1 MSDTQESL
9 SLMEFLQ
16 ELIAN
21 VQLRD
26 WFTMEPEAALEH
38 YGLDNLTPA
47 DVHDALVL
55 IEDNQTADFS
65 RDYDTGSGSVAFT
78 APSYAGD
85 DHEAAIEYLNTYIT
99 NNYVDDR
106 DTTVDSSLNQHIDT
120 RGGDF
125 DQDLDIDQVTASGD
139 GAIAAGGDI
148 EDSTLVTGDGNQV
161 GGGDGNG
168 NGNVN
173 GNGDGNVVGDGNQ
186 AVTGHGDTT
195 SFGSGGADSTDV
207 GGHLDVG
214 DGAAFATGGEASAD
228 NFDNSRYDVDNDY
241 SDNSVVDSGNDRSD
255 SSQQDVGSDVSD
267 NSDNSDNS
275 LDDADD
281 NYSDNSDDSQTTVGD
296 VDVDF

>member
-26 WFTMEPEAALEH
+26 WFAKEPEAALEH
-38 YGLDNLTPA
+38 YGLDDLTPA

-78 APSYAGD
+78 APNYSGD

-99 NNYVDDR
+99 DNYVDDR
-106 DTTVDSSLNQHIDT
+106 DTTVDSSLNQQIDT

-125 DQDLDIDQVTASGD
+125 DQDVDIDQVTASGD
-139 GAIAAGGDI
+139 GAIAAGRDI
-148 EDSTLVTGDGNQV
+148 EDSTVVTSDGNQV
-161 GGGDGNG
+161 GGGNIS
-168 NGNVN
+168 
-173 GNGDGNVVGDGNQ
+173 GDGNVVGDGNQ

-195 SFGSGGADSTDV
+195 SFGSGDAAGTDV

-214 DGAAFATGGEASAD
+214 DGAAFATGGEAYAD
-228 NFDNSRYDVDNDY
+228 NSDDSLYDVDNDY

-255 SSQQDVGSDVSD
+255 NSRQDVGNDYSDNPDNSDDSLDGVAGNHSD

-275 LDDADD
+275 QTDVGNVDAD
-281 NYSDNSDDSQTTVGD
+281 
-296 VDVDF
+296 F